1 MKKLLFTLVLLTS
14 FFSIAQKNYILLK
27 DGNKME
33 IDERDFYYSSFEKV
47 RYTLPSNDG
56 FEAIKGIDI
65 DKVDKLV
72 SGAITYIP
80 FKYSEK
86 KKKYMV
92 LSKIIAETS
101 DKMLLLSFTPPFSV
115 DGYYLDYNYKIVD
128 KATNT
133 IIDSGWFNESKMPK
147 KLVDQNTAI
156 ATIKIH
162 FSKCKEMME
171 SLAAFEKKIP
181 TANGNGYTEEYIAGF
196 MHQDKPFN
204 CN

>member
-1 MKKLLFTLVLLTS
+1 MKKILFTILLLTS

-33 IDERDFYYSSFEKV
+33 IDLRDFYYSSFEKV
-47 RYTLPSNDG
+47 RYTLPSKEG

-72 SGAITYIP
+72 SGDITYIP

-115 DGYYLDYNYKIVD
+115 DGY
-128 KATNT
+128 
-133 IIDSGWFNESKMPK
+133 
-147 KLVDQNTAI
+147 
-156 ATIKIH
+156 
-162 FSKCKEMME
+162 
-171 SLAAFEKKIP
+171 
-181 TANGNGYTEEYIAGF
+181 
-196 MHQDKPFN
+196 
-204 CN
+204 

>member
-1 MKKLLFTLVLLTS
+1 MKKILFIIVFLTS
-14 FFSIAQKNYILLK
+14 FFSVAQKNYILLK
-27 DGNKME
+27 DGNKIE

-47 RYTLPSNDG
+47 RYSLVSKEG
-56 FEAIKGIDI
+56 FESIKGIDI

-72 SGAITYIP
+72 SGDITYIP

-92 LSKIIAETS
+92 LTKIIAETS
-101 DKMLLLSFTPPFSV
+101 DKLLLLSFTPPFTA

-156 ATIKIH
+156 ATIKKH

-171 SLAAFEKKIP
+171 NLGKFEKKIP
-181 TANGNGYTEEYIAGF
+181 TNNGNGYTEEYIAGF